1 MQKFAHVEKALN
13 WGPAARQCGPAF
25 VANASRNFVM
35 SATSFVI
42 TPTLYRDYVPQE
54 HTLTLTL
61 ALTLALALA
70 LALAHALPRLRSAGA
85 QVAEQPTLVRPGGQ
99 HLLR

>member
-54 HTLTLTL
+54 HTLTLTPNPSL
-61 ALTLALALA
+61 SPNPI
-70 LALAHALPRLRSAGA
+70 PRRTATTFRRS
-85 QVAEQPTLVRPGGQ
+85 TY
-99 HLLR
+99 

>member
-54 HTLTLTL
+54 HKSQSSLLWFGL
-61 ALTLALALA
+61 
-70 LALAHALPRLRSAGA
+70 GVNIFFGNV
-85 QVAEQPTLVRPGGQ
+85 VAITQQACT
-99 HLLR
+99 